1 MLEVIA
7 NSSIGKF
14 VLGNNIEEYINKNS
28 NYRSF
33 KRVSHIQYQ
42 FIDTGVILRCDD
54 QNIIKE
60 ILISP
65 PNKVYYSGIKLMGN
79 RFEREISKVI
89 KELDTRNIQYK
100 KIDVGVYIEAAG
112 ICLIDYEGYVHDV
125 ELCGTP
131 NPSSKMA

>member
-1 MLEVIA
+1 MLEVVA

-14 VLGNNIEEYINKNS
+14 ALGNNIEGYINENT

-33 KRVSHIQYQ
+33 KRFSYIQYQ
-42 FIDTGVILRCDD
+42 FIDMGVILRCDD

-89 KELDTRNIQYK
+89 KDLDTSNIIYK
-100 KIDVGVYIEAAG
+100 KIDVGLYIEEAG

-125 ELCGTP
+125 ELCGAP
-131 NPSSKMA
+131 